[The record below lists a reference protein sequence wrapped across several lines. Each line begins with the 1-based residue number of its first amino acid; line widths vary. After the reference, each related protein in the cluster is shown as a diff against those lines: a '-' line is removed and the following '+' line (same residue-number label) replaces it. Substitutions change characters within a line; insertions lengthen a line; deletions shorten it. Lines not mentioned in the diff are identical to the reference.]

1 MKYELRILSG
11 LHRGAAMPLDEEA
24 LLMGASDH
32 ADIVLVDPG
41 IEAKH
46 AKISRT
52 ESGWV
57 VSAEGGDLYTPDSA
71 EPRELVDIEPGDF
84 ARVGQVW
91 ITVAEEDDPWAAPPP
106 DPLPTP
112 VNEVDP
118 EDPAEASP
126 IEEEEEQ
133 TALAQADVA
142 NTEEATETALSQS
155 GSEGGESSDEAKA
168 NAEQSDSGNM
178 KLRRMLIAPLA
189 VLAVLSGAGAYA
201 LTAKSSGGHKMF
213 DRLNI
218 QADLKILNPD
228 FSAQSEQ
235 SAQTDAEA
243 DKATADKATT
253 DKATTDK
260 ATTDKAT
267 ADKATAD
274 KATADKTSPQG
285 GNKLTSEQLRQA
297 FRKRLSDSDL
307 LKRFELALSDESW
320 SMRADLDEGETARF
334 ERVLKGFMDEHKITF
349 PIHAKV
355 VPAIDMLPFRVIQV
369 ISGNQA
375 SIVTDDGTRLYVG
388 DEYRGVRVTAIYGNK
403 LAFAGKRKIEVN
415 W

>member
-11 LHRGAAMPLDEEA
+11 LHRGAAMPLDDEA

-46 AKISRT
+46 AKISRA

-71 EPRELVDIEPGDF
+71 EPQELVDIEPGDF

-91 ITVAEEDDPWAAPPP
+91 ITIAEEDDPWAAPPP
-106 DPLPTP
+106 DPLPAP
-112 VNEVDP
+112 VNESDS
-118 EDPAEASP
+118 EDADEVSP
-126 IEEEEEQ
+126 IEDEEEQ
-133 TALAQADVA
+133 TALAQADA
-142 NTEEATETALSQS
+142 ATEEAQETALSQS
-155 GSEGGESSDEAKA
+155 VSQGGESSDEAKA
-168 NAEQSDSGNM
+168 DAEQSDAGNM

-189 VLAVLSGAGAYA
+189 FIAVLSGAGAYA
-201 LTAKSSGGHKMF
+201 LTAKSSGGHKML

-243 DKATADKATT
+243 DTAKDDKA
-253 DKATTDK
+253 KAE
-260 ATTDKAT
+260 KAT

-274 KATADKTSPQG
+274 KAASQG
-285 GNKLTSEQLRQA
+285 GNKLTREQLRQA

-307 LKRFELALSDESW
+307 LKRFELALTDESW
-320 SMRADLDEGETARF
+320 SMRADLDDDETARF

-349 PIHAKV
+349 PVHAKLV
-355 VPAIDMLPFRVIQV
+355 SAGDMLPFRIIQV

-388 DEYRGVRVTAIYGNK
+388 DEYRGVRVTAIHGNK
-403 LAFAGKRKIEVN
+403 LAFAGKRKIEVI